1 MSGICA
7 VWRKDNLEGLAET
20 VTAVCSGLALRGGE
34 RCSRAID
41 RTAAIA
47 ISGAFDTQQIFQNAR
62 VLVACDAD
70 LYNENELR
78 AAANEIRQLPPDSLT
93 AALIAALYEKRG
105 CAFVKQ
111 LRGAFSVVLWDR
123 VERKLFAA
131 IDRFGMKRLVY
142 YQDAKVLLL
151 ATRIEAL
158 ARSRAFD
165 LDIDPRAIANVL
177 NYSANLGPLTTF
189 RNVFRLLPG
198 TLLLAAHA
206 GTRLETYWD
215 MQYGTES
222 DPNEHF
228 LTRKLESV
236 VEESVAAHCKND
248 SFNHLGAFL
257 SGGTDSSTIVG
268 MMARTGRGP
277 VRAFS
282 IGFQEQRFNELGYAR
297 ITAKKFGAEHHTL
310 LVGPQDCLQVLPKM
324 VRSFDEPF
332 GNSSAVATYFC
343 ARLAAQNGVRVL
355 LAGDGGDELFGGNE
369 WYLTD
374 KIFQA
379 YSLIP
384 AVFRKRL
391 LEPMLHHLPMD
402 GGVVARARRY
412 VRRANTPPLERLFSY
427 NFLYKHNPAEVLEN
441 GFLQALAGYSFLE
454 TPSRYF
460 NTAPAGDLL
469 DRVLYVDIKT
479 TIGDNDLPK
488 VTCMSELAGIQS
500 RFPFLDATVAE
511 FSGRIP
517 AKWKLK
523 GLQKRYLFKQAFRNL
538 LPIEVIKKKKHG
550 FGIPVALWLKTDPH
564 LREFSRDILFSS
576 RSRERGYFRR
586 QFIEDLIRQHEADDS
601 NYYGDT
607 LWVFFVLELWHLQF
621 VDELAK
627 VMA

>member
-7 VWRKDNLEGLAET
+7 VWRKDNLESLAET
-20 VTAVCSGLALRGGE
+20 VTAVCSGLTLQGGE
-34 RCSRAID
+34 RRSRAGD
-41 RTAAIA
+41 RAAAVA
-47 ISGAFDTQQIFQNAR
+47 ISAAFDTQQVFQNAR

-78 AAANEIRQLPPDSLT
+78 DAAGEIKRSPPDLQT

-105 CAFVKQ
+105 CAFLKQ

-123 VERKLFAA
+123 VERKLVAA
-131 IDRFGMKRLVY
+131 IDRFSMKRLVY
-142 YQDAKVLLL
+142 YQDAKVFLL

-165 LDIDPRAIANVL
+165 VEIDPRAIANVL
-177 NYSANLGPLTTF
+177 NYSANLGPLTAF

-198 TLLLAAHA
+198 TLLVAADA

-222 DPNEHF
+222 NPNENV
-228 LTRKLESV
+228 LTRELESV
-236 VEESVAAHCKND
+236 VQESVAAHCKND
-248 SFNHLGAFL
+248 SFDHLGAFL
-257 SGGTDSSTIVG
+257 SGGTDSSTVVG

-282 IGFQEQRFNELGYAR
+282 IGFQEQPFNELGYAE
-297 ITAKKFGAEHHTL
+297 ITAKKFGAEHHTF
-310 LVGPQDCLQVLPKM
+310 LVGPQDCLQVLPQM

-332 GNSSAVATYFC
+332 GNSSAIATYFC
-343 ARLAAQNGVRVL
+343 ARLAAQNGVKVL

-369 WYLTD
+369 WYSTD

-379 YSLIP
+379 YGRIP

-391 LEPMLHHLPMD
+391 IEPVLHHLPID
-402 GGVVARARRY
+402 AGVVQRARRY
-412 VRRANTPPLERLFSY
+412 VRRANIPPIERAFSY
-427 NFLYKHNPAEVLEN
+427 NFLCRQNPTEVLDD
-441 GFLQALAGYSFLE
+441 GFLQTLAGYSILE
-454 TPSRYF
+454 IPSRYYS
-460 NTAPAGDLL
+460 TAPARDLL
-469 DRVLYVDIKT
+469 DRFLYLDIKT

-500 RFPFLDATVAE
+500 RFPFLDTAVAE

-517 AKWKLK
+517 AKWKVK
-523 GLQKRYLFKQAFRNL
+523 GLRKRYLFKRAFRHL

-564 LREFSRDILFSS
+564 LREFSRDILLSS
-576 RSRERGYFRR
+576 RSRQRGYFRQ
-586 QFIEDLIRQHEADDS
+586 QFIEDLIQHHEADDT
-601 NYYGDT
+601 NYYGDI

-627 VMA
+627 VTA